1 MKLISTLLG
10 LAMLG
15 GVAFTSGTASAMPAM
30 NPAPVSQNPLV
41 QQTALVCNEWG
52 HCWHRPSYGYYYHP
66 HYYGYYHPHYYG
78 GWGWHHRYWH
88 PHYYGGWGWH
98 HHYYGGGWGWHH
110 HYWHPHYYGGWG
122 WHHWHHWH
130 HYW

>member
-1 MKLISTLLG
+1 MLNLRNEPNPKGPARLQRMLGGEHMKLISTILG

-88 PHYYGGWGWH
+88 P
-98 HHYYGGGWGWHH
+98 
-110 HYWHPHYYGGWG
+110 
-122 WHHWHHWH
+122 
-130 HYW
+130 